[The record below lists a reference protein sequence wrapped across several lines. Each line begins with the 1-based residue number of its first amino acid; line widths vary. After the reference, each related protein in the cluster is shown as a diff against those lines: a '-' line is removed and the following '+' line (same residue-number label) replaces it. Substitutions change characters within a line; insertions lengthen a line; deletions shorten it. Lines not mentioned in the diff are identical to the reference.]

1 MQEQEKRKLEEKAS
15 GVSVWH
21 REESQY
27 TVRAVGNL
35 RFTRGGFP
43 SFACWKVLLAT
54 VQKTRGDQGDYGL
67 QRPVSCLDYE
77 SKSGE
82 REIIEE
88 V

>member
-1 MQEQEKRKLEEKAS
+1 M
-15 GVSVWH
+15 
-21 REESQY
+21 
-27 TVRAVGNL
+27 RAVGNL
-35 RFTRGGFP
+35 HVTRGGFP
-43 SFACWKVLLAT
+43 RFTCWKVLLAN
-54 VQKTRGDQGDYGL
+54 VQKMRGDQGDDGL